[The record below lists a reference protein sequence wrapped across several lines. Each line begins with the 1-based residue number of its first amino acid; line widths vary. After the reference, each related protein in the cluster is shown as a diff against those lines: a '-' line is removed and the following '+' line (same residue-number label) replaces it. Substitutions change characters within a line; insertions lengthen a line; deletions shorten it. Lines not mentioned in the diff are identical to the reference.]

1 MLPHVLKNIFT
12 SLFLIKLVYLKSLF
26 RLFKRMA
33 DYYKD
38 THYDFL
44 EIGSL
49 INEISRIKKLF
60 SKDIIVQEQLT
71 KIEVAC
77 VKAMENKLS
86 IWVFCD

>member
-1 MLPHVLKNIFT
+1 MKYPEL
-12 SLFLIKLVYLKSLF
+12 
-26 RLFKRMA
+26 
-33 DYYKD
+33 
-38 THYDFL
+38 
-44 EIGSL
+44 
-49 INEISRIKKLF
+49 KKLF